1 MSFLILVTDVIVWAA
16 SRLSVKML
24 LLGAVAT
31 ILALSLLDV
40 IVVSARVGNG
50 KILKAVKSFVKKYG
64 EIDEL
69 NIAKFV
75 KRVGKKFPKKERRLL
90 KLYMMSGETYNAS
103 TLPIEMSKMT
113 TKKVK
118 SPKLVVKV
126 GLAVIFA
133 VQSLM
138 LIAGE
143 EWANVFVVMGGL
155 ALLAAIVNLL
165 VTLVVK
171 VMAFCNEKSGVKLEK
186 LLSRY
191 IVVGRGRLAPVVDL
205 SKLDCKMSGEGVSS
219 VNKLSQC
226 IDGFVDSCPDKSI
239 AQIVEQGLSNCSFG
253 KQLTTQEKEYFDRA
267 MQRLKNFCS

>member
-1 MSFLILVTDVIVWAA
+1 MSLFILVTDVIVWVA
-16 SRLSVKML
+16 SRLSVKIL

-31 ILALSLLDV
+31 ILALSLLDMV
-40 IVVSARVGNG
+40 VVSARLGNG
-50 KILKAVKSFVKKYG
+50 KILRAVKSFVRKHG

-75 KRVGKKFPKKERRLL
+75 KTAGKKFPKKERRLL
-90 KLYMMSGETYNAS
+90 KLYMMSGEAYNAS

-118 SPKLVVKV
+118 SPKLIIKG

-143 EWANVFVVMGGL
+143 EWANVFVVMGAL
-155 ALLAAIVNLL
+155 ALTTAIVNSL
-165 VTLVVK
+165 VMIVVK

-205 SKLDCKMSGEGVSS
+205 SKLDCKVSGEGVSS
-219 VNKLSQC
+219 VNKLSQTL
-226 IDGFVDSCPDKSI
+226 DSFVDSCPDKSI

-253 KQLTTQEKEYFDRA
+253 KQLTTQEKEYFERA
-267 MQRLKNFCS
+267 MQRLRNFCS